1 MPTWELYANG
11 RVQGVGFRYYVWKIA
26 SELGIKGYVQNQWD
40 GTVKIVA
47 QAEEHTL
54 QTFQQIVSQGTKYA
68 KVKELQIYKL
78 DRIKKYNDFEI
89 R

>member
-78 DRIKKYNDFEI
+78 DSAEKYNDFEI